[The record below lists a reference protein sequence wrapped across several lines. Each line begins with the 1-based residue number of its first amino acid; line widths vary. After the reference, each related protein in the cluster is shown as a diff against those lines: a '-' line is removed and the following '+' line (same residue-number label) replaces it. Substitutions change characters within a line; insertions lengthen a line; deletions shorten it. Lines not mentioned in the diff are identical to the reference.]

1 MPFTVT
7 GSATNGTD
15 YIITAS
21 PVTIPAGS
29 LSTDITITVTND
41 NSDESDEMVVVTI
54 GAPTNATPGSPSV
67 HTATILD
74 NDVAGATVDPTVLV
88 TAELG
93 EPETFT
99 VKLNTQPTKP
109 VTIGISSGNTKEG
122 TISPASLTFTPA
134 NWNLPQPVTVT
145 PVDDHKPDGAVIYNI
160 LTAPAVSEDPNYGG
174 LVNPPDV
181 SVTNAD
187 NDTPGITIAPLTG
200 LTTSEGEEADNIQ
213 IVLNTEPAGNVDI
226 TLSSSDPGEGKLI
239 NPLETTGPP
248 LAEITITFTPLNW
261 DTVQEVFLV
270 GVDDLVID
278 NDVAY
283 SVGVTSASSDD
294 QDYDG
299 LPLPDLAAINEDAPS
314 IEWVLP
320 VGDAGVYE
328 TDSLVPIR
336 LRVRPISP
344 EPISLVRFVR
354 YDTVSED
361 WVTIGEDSDAPYQ
374 VYLNPADLH
383 FEWNQINA
391 YAFDLAQDT
400 ASIQKPIFIYR
411 RGSVY
416 RFYLPL
422 ILNQP

>member
-1 MPFTVT
+1 
-7 GSATNGTD
+7 
-15 YIITAS
+15 
-21 PVTIPAGS
+21 
-29 LSTDITITVTND
+29 
-41 NSDESDEMVVVTI
+41 
-54 GAPTNATPGSPSV
+54 
-67 HTATILD
+67 
-74 NDVAGATVDPTVLV
+74 VAGATVDPTTLL

-93 EPETFT
+93 EPKTFT
-99 VKLNTQPTKP
+99 VKLNTQPTLP

-122 TISPASLTFTPA
+122 TVSPSSLTFTSA
-134 NWNLPQPVTVT
+134 NWNTLRTVTVT
-145 PVDDHKPDGAVIYNI
+145 PVDDHKPDGPIVYNI
-160 LTAPAVSEDPNYGG
+160 LTAPVTVGDPNYIGY
-174 LVNPPDV
+174 NAPDV

-213 IVLNTEPAGNVDI
+213 IVLNTEPAGNVDV
-226 TLSSSDPGEGKLI
+226 TLISSDPGEGKLI

-248 LAEITITFTPLNW
+248 LAEITITFTPTNW
-261 DTVQEVFLV
+261 DTVQEVFLI
-270 GVDDLVID
+270 GVDDLFVD
-278 NDVAY
+278 NDVPY
-283 SVGVTSASSDD
+283 SVSVTSASDD
-294 QDYDG
+294 QDYGG

-354 YDTVSED
+354 YDKMISD
-361 WVTIGEDSDAPYQ
+361 WVTIGEDEQAPYQ

-391 YAFDLAQDT
+391 YAFDLAKDSF
-400 ASIQKPIFIYR
+400 SIQKFIFIFR
-411 RGSVY
+411 RGSVF
-416 RFYLPL
+416 RVYLPL